1 MGSSSHRRGPVRAS
15 RFGAMENVDVD
26 TIRDQIAKQFE
37 DAQALAE
44 QATAARPAGD
54 HADSEDG
61 LVRVTVDGKGLLQQI
76 RFDPRI
82 NEATA
87 EQLRAATMEALSAA
101 HQALR
106 ADQPD
111 LTSARAALNDTTI
124 LDALSSWLPEGQG
137 K

>member
-1 MGSSSHRRGPVRAS
+1 
-15 RFGAMENVDVD
+15 MENVDLD

-37 DAQALAE
+37 EAQALAE
-44 QATAARPAGD
+44 QATAARPAGV

-101 HQALR
+101 HQALG